1 MTELFHKWRHIENLD
16 DFLAEEEMKR
26 WPGDCR
32 YLITEKLDGS
42 NLMMAWDREKGAFA
56 FFTRNGNDPFETVK
70 GFESFA
76 ETLGDLADLCR
87 RDCDEH
93 PEAAAVGFYGELI
106 GSKAM
111 NRLNYCRDLQVR
123 LFHFYR
129 QKADGTLEHMTFPT
143 LQTMLEKGGLLE
155 KYGMPVLGEV
165 TLKEL
170 VGWQAPEYKSAFETA
185 VGFEGVVF
193 HPVEEDSWYR
203 TLFKWKTP
211 AFREVSRRVPRIKIE
226 QNAESSRIIGEG
238 KTIFKTYITES
249 RAYGIVSKFGSLKT
263 KDIGRATAAFISD
276 AREDFLKD
284 HPEYVGSEHLKDILN
299 VGSDGFLIMRKIVM
313 QTIAA
318 QEEPEKSE

>member
-1 MTELFHKWRHIENLD
+1 MTELFRKWRHIENLD
-16 DFLAEEEMKR
+16 DFLAEEEMKI
-26 WPGDCR
+26 WPADCR

-42 NLMMAWDREKGAFA
+42 NLLMAWDAEKGAFS

-76 ETLGDLADLCR
+76 ATLGDLAELCR
-87 RDCDEH
+87 KDCHDH
-93 PEAAAVGFYGELI
+93 PAAAAVGFYGELI

-129 QKADGTLEHMTFPT
+129 QMADGTLEHASFPA
-143 LQTMLEKGGLLE
+143 LQAMLRQAGLLE
-155 KYGMPVLGEV
+155 KYGIPVLGEV

-170 VGWQAPEYKSAFETA
+170 VGWKAPEYKSAFETA
-185 VGFEGVVF
+185 VALEGVVF
-193 HPVEEDSWYR
+193 HPVEEGSWLR
-203 TLFKWKTP
+203 TIFKWKTP
-211 AFREVSRRVPRIKIE
+211 EFREVARRVPRIKIE
-226 QNAESSRIIGEG
+226 KNAEADRIISEG
-238 KTIFKTYITES
+238 KAVFKTYITES

-263 KDIGRATAAFISD
+263 KDIGRATAALVTD

-299 VGSDGFLIMRKIVM
+299 VGSDGFFIMRKIVM

-318 QEEPEKSE
+318 QEEADV